1 MTDQTTNNSTTDK
14 TPLPHE
20 PVLPSECSNVL
31 FTSSEI
37 LSRVSE
43 LAQQISTYYSTILQ
57 PNEPLVLIPVLSG
70 SYQFASDLSRKL
82 TVPCTIDFMA
92 LSSYSDSTKSSG
104 EVKILMD
111 TKQSIYNKHVL
122 ILEDIID
129 SGWTVQFLERLL
141 ATRRPA
147 SLKSCVLLTA
157 PKHKRRVESVIDF
170 VGFDIGEKFVVGY
183 GLDLASRHRNLP
195 YIAELK
201 QEVIDSFTK

>member
-1 MTDQTTNNSTTDK
+1 MTDDSK
-14 TPLPHE
+14 FPLTGE
-20 PVLPSECSNVL
+20 PSLPDECSNIL
-31 FTSSEI
+31 YTSSDI
-37 LSRVSE
+37 AQRVAQ
-43 LAQQISTYYSTILQ
+43 LADDISNHYRTVLKQGEAIV
-57 PNEPLVLIPVLSG
+57 LVPVLAG
-70 SYQFASDLSRKL
+70 SYMFAADLSRQL
-82 TVPCTIDFMA
+82 SVPCTIDFIA

-111 TKQSIYNKHVL
+111 TKHSIHGRHVL

-147 SLKSCVLLTA
+147 SLKTCVLLTA
-157 PKHKRRVESVIDF
+157 PKHKRKVESVVEF
-170 VGFDIGEKFVVGY
+170 VGFDIGDKFVVGY